1 MPARS
6 FFLTFNEALG
16 VIDPTTNLIPDDYAG
31 AYIDE
36 NNELKICV
44 TQGQAEKYAKQIDP
58 AVVAS
63 TIEKMQGPITY
74 LQKKSI
80 ARDILEVVE
89 KTFSYK
95 FLNAIQDALDLKM
108 MEFPISQTNIYQDKN
123 CIEIELTDMSA
134 KDQVT
139 AYLQSTVPDFIVDAI
154 SYKQAESLS
163 AKTNYA
169 YAGIKTYHELFAASY
184 GSVGFNASY
193 KDSSGKVHYGV
204 VTNAHVAPLN
214 KSMKLSALKTIGKN
228 YSQ

>member
-1 MPARS
+1 MKKRFIKRFCS
-6 FFLTFNEALG
+6 FSLTICLISALLLVIPNQQAYAAELQIQKNNASAELFSNLNEALG

-184 GSVGFNASY
+184 GSV
-193 KDSSGKVHYGV
+193 
-204 VTNAHVAPLN
+204 
-214 KSMKLSALKTIGKN
+214 
-228 YSQ
+228 